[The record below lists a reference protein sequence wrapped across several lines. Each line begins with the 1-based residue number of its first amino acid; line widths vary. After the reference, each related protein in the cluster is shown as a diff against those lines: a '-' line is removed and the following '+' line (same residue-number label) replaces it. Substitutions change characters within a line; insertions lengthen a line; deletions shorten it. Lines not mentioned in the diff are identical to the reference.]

1 MGSADQPA
9 KKLGISPAP
18 SLADALFTQT
28 QQRVLSLIFGQPER
42 AFSISELIDLAGSGS
57 GAVQR
62 ELQRLVA
69 SKLIVADVV
78 GRHKRYRANAA
89 APIFEEL
96 CTIIKKT
103 VGVPEQLRRSLAP
116 LATRI
121 RFAVLFGS
129 VAKRTDTAASDVDV
143 LVVSDELALD
153 QIFAALEAAE
163 RALGRHVSPTLYT
176 SEEFRRR
183 RDAHQ
188 PFLSRV
194 LQGDH
199 VMLVGSEDAV
209 AAA

>member
-1 MGSADQPA
+1 VGIIIPKMGSTAQPA

-62 ELQRLVA
+62 ELSRLVA

-129 VAKRTDTAASDVDV
+129 VA
-143 LVVSDELALD
+143 
-153 QIFAALEAAE
+153 AE